1 MERLTDK
8 QSILLFKIEDFIN
21 EFGYSPSIRELC
33 DMTNHKSTSTI
44 SYGLNQLKRKGYIQ
58 YQENKNRTIRIINLP
73 NRVLQFYNGGK

>member
-1 MERLTDK
+1 MERLTAK
-8 QSILLFKIEDFIN
+8 QSILLFKIEGFIN

-33 DMTNHKSTSTI
+33 DMTNHKSTATI
-44 SYGLNQLKRKGYIQ
+44 YYGLNQLKRKGYIQ